1 MASPR
6 LSLTMTG
13 KGSAKKNV
21 GRGEEDPPDTTT
33 LLLQVVQKL
42 TDMIER
48 NIALSDEIKALREKQ
63 AEHEKIQ
70 QQYEEN
76 QKSLLLRVQQLEEGS
91 GNWSHVGGNVEKN
104 DVMAIVNTVANELEQ
119 RKEKELNVVIY
130 GLPEITNNNA
140 DDESDMEEEDAQSM
154 ERKEKQ
160 LVCKLLKEG
169 LKYDASEERIT
180 RAFRLGKV
188 RAPHEKPRPMKVYL
202 DQAKTKQSVLDKRK
216 SLSKF
221 PAEHA
226 YRKIFI
232 RHDWTKIQRDIDFER
247 RQAER
252 NKNQTPSQPVNSDN
266 QDRNRRTRP
275 RNSQKK
281 NTDNIH

>member
-1 MASPR
+1 
-6 LSLTMTG
+6 
-13 KGSAKKNV
+13 
-21 GRGEEDPPDTTT
+21 
-33 LLLQVVQKL
+33 
-42 TDMIER
+42 
-48 NIALSDEIKALREKQ
+48 
-63 AEHEKIQ
+63 
-70 QQYEEN
+70 
-76 QKSLLLRVQQLEEGS
+76 
-91 GNWSHVGGNVEKN
+91 
-104 DVMAIVNTVANELEQ
+104 
-119 RKEKELNVVIY
+119 
-130 GLPEITNNNA
+130 
-140 DDESDMEEEDAQSM
+140 
-154 ERKEKQ
+154 
-160 LVCKLLKEG
+160 
-169 LKYDASEERIT
+169 
-180 RAFRLGKV
+180 
-188 RAPHEKPRPMKVYL
+188 MKVYL